1 MNCGRNARHWSFNAD
16 CNSNAWGKYENDN
29 HENDMSEFL
38 RTLSP
43 GIQVILQYDHR
54 PPAYVTFQGFENGNI
69 ILTDYDGFPGLVRI
83 ASDKV
88 NAVSPFGYG
97 RRRHGHRH

>member
-1 MNCGRNARHWSFNAD
+1 MNCCRNFRHWGSNGD
-16 CNSNAWGKYENDN
+16 CHSDDWKKCENN
-29 HENDMSEFL
+29 QKENDMSEFL
-38 RTLSP
+38 ETLSP

-54 PPAYVTFQGFENGNI
+54 PPAYGTFQGFENGNI

-83 ASDKV
+83 ASEKV

-97 RRRHGHRH
+97 RRR